1 MIPYAQLLANTVQI
15 ASIYVLF
22 SLGLTIIFGVM
33 KIVNFAHGAFFTTA
47 ALIASV
53 VVTFVIASG
62 HASIYIGYLLAAIA
76 ALAVVFLVSTVTYGL
91 GFKRFLRDMSGSFI
105 LSVGLLLF
113 MEGVLVEIFTGVPRV
128 VPPISEATVNIFG
141 GRISVQRLGTSII
154 ALLISAAVILLIKST
169 RFGKALRAASEDHE
183 AAMLQGINYRRI
195 ARNGF
200 FFGTALAALAG
211 CLIAPLGFVTPFT
224 GSDYLIRAFIIVI
237 IGGLGSIPGTV
248 IAGFVVAALES
259 IVSYYYDPTVSTMT
273 LFAVVIGLLVV
284 RPQGLMGHVER

>member
-1 MIPYAQLLANTVQI
+1 MIPYVQLLINTIQV

-53 VVTFVIASG
+53 VVTFVIVHG
-62 HASIYIGYLLAAIA
+62 HASIYVSYLLAAIA
-76 ALAVVFLVSTVTYGL
+76 AVLVVFLISTVTYQV
-91 GFKRFLRDMSGSFI
+91 GFERFLRDMSGSFI

-113 MEGVLVEIFTGVPRV
+113 MEGALVEIFTGVPRV
-128 VPPISEATVNIFG
+128 LPPISEATLDIFG
-141 GRISVQRLGTSII
+141 GRVAVQRLCTSII

-169 RFGKALRAASEDHE
+169 KFGKALRAASEDHE

-200 FFGTALAALAG
+200 FFGTALAAMAG

-237 IGGLGSIPGTV
+237 IGGLGSITGTV

-259 IVSYYYDPTVSTMT
+259 IVSYYYDPTVSIIT
-273 LFAVVIGLLVV
+273 LFVVVIGLLIV
-284 RPQGLMGHVER
+284 RPQGLMGHAER